1 MQVQVQVQV
10 HMHLCAHV
18 TQIIKKA
25 VTTVTTVTWPQ
36 RGSKSEPAARQ
47 AKGDGSEC
55 EAVTSAK
62 VKSSP
67 MHETCTKVLKNYRTP
82 LTGAH

>member
-1 MQVQVQVQV
+1 MQVQV

-25 VTTVTTVTWPQ
+25 VTTVITVTRPH
-36 RGSKSEPAARQ
+36 RGSKTEPAAWQ

-55 EAVTSAK
+55 EAVTGAK
-62 VKSSP
+62 SKSSP
-67 MHETCTKVLKNYRTP
+67 MHETCTKVLNNFGSL